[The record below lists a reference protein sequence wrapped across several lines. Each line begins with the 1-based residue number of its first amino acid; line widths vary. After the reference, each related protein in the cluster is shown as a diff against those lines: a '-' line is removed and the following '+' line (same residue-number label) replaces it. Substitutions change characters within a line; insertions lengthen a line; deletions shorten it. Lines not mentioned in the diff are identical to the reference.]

1 MIARVRAVTAAEIA
15 SGLMQNDSGS
25 MSAKTGVEPVRA
37 TELAVAAKVNEGTMT
52 SSPAV
57 TPLDSRPRWSPEVP
71 ELTATQARPSP
82 KWAANSSSKAL
93 TSGPWASMPDRMTR
107 VTASISSSPTS
118 GRAGGMNSAMSV
130 LHQLTI

>member
-1 MIARVRAVTAAEIA
+1 
-15 SGLMQNDSGS
+15 
-25 MSAKTGVEPVRA
+25 MSAKTGVAPVRA

-57 TPLDSRPRWSPEVP
+57 TPLDSRPRCSPEVP